1 MLKLIVRFE
10 MKEGCREAFFRKV
23 SEEGILAKVR
33 AENGCHYYDLYDSK
47 QDPDLLLLLEEWE
60 NMECQQAHIATD
72 HMARFREIKKDYV
85 NNTVIQAYEL
95 VEFNA

>member
-10 MKEGCREAFFRKV
+10 MKEGCREDFFNKV
-23 SEEGILAKVR
+23 SEESILAKIR
-33 AENGCHYYDLYDSK
+33 AEKGCHYYDLYDSK

-60 NMECQQAHIATD
+60 DVDCQKAHIATD

-85 NNTVIQAYEL
+85 NNTVIQAYEI
-95 VEFNA
+95 VDFG